1 MNITTAGLLI
11 AVVAFVA
18 TTALYA
24 TFVLWQRRL
33 PGHPFG
39 NSVRAAIY
47 LTRYATA
54 LEYYGLRRK
63 EIRVEVDAI
72 RADLA
77 GADPDDL
84 DAMLGGFGPPRTLA
98 AAMTSELLRPSFLRG
113 MVWFGGSLV
122 LSMTMMVIG
131 ADAFLGGFEAVAQP
145 GDQAS
150 WSFAGFMADATMGS
164 NGRSSTVSFGGL
176 ALLVVPLIAFVV
188 GSRLW
193 RLTRFARQPAPS
205 ATA

>member
-1 MNITTAGLLI
+1 MNITAAGLLI

-18 TTALYA
+18 ATVLYA
-24 TFVLWQRRL
+24 AFVLWQRRL

-113 MVWFGGSLV
+113 TIWFGGALV
-122 LSMTMMVIG
+122 LSMTVTIIG
-131 ADAFLGGFEAVAQP
+131 ADAFLGGFEAVAEP

-176 ALLVVPLIAFVV
+176 PLLVLPLMAFVV

>member
-1 MNITTAGLLI
+1 MNITTADLLI

-18 TTALYA
+18 ATVLYA
-24 TFVLWQRRL
+24 AFVLWQRRL

-131 ADAFLGGFEAVAQP
+131 ADAFLGGFESVAQP

>member
-1 MNITTAGLLI
+1 MNITTADLLI

-18 TTALYA
+18 ATVLYA
-24 TFVLWQRRL
+24 AFVLWQRRL